1 MGRGPLPQKQLLT
14 VRQLVIAIGIVAV
27 LFFIIGYTGKV
38 LKSGRVQEDY
48 VRLQQSV
55 QAEKERKAALLGAL
69 INSDSEPRVEEFARD
84 EFNLVKPGD
93 QPISPLIEEMAVI
106 SDTTEV
112 VSTPEPTPENWQL
125 WLALFR
131 K

>member
-93 QPISPLIEEMAVI
+93 QPISPLIEEMSVI
-106 SDTTEV
+106 SDTSEV